1 MLLLTNNIP
10 DIVIGDDKK
19 IKVTL
24 YKEYKK
30 FVISPTAIVKASIVS
45 KDNKKIY
52 IPEIVVDINAEG
64 SDWNLSTIIV
74 KFSQAQ
80 TSLISFYTDYLYAVL
95 EIQVEETN
103 NITTWI
109 SKVKILKGT
118 IT

>member
-1 MLLLTNNIP
+1 MPNLTSDIP

-45 KDNKKIY
+45 RDGKKIY
-52 IPEIVVDINAEG
+52 IPETLIDMNAEG
-64 SDWNLSTIIV
+64 SDWNLSTIIIE
-74 KFSQAQ
+74 FSQAQ
-80 TSLISFYTDYLYAVL
+80 TGLISFYPVYVYAAL